1 MTSGSVAR
9 SAWTFTASSACGHD
23 WHALLT
29 SPRDLGIGRV
39 RAIPADPA
47 RLVAG
52 VARTHNLTRELG
64 CRSHAVPAGRDR
76 PRRVGDPKSAVQAGY
91 ARRDI
96 GILLTYLLILWG
108 VIALAYLLA
117 WWLGKRRGEPKP
129 GEFSDA
135 LMFIGF
141 LFSVLLGLLQVFAV
155 NHYTDARTQAET
167 EATTLVAMFDDMSLF
182 PPRVSITAQRDVICY
197 MRSVTGQDW
206 KAQEDEHSTE
216 APDTVVRGDRLRSL
230 RRTLP
235 LASAR
240 DQSAYGRI
248 TQELGDAGTAR
259 QQLLF
264 LARPQIPTILW
275 AVVFVSAGVL
285 LFLLVS
291 EFRSRPVRIARTALV
306 AAIVVMSF
314 EIGSLATLDH
324 PFGSVARVQ
333 PDAMQRALGL
343 LGAGRHG
350 DPALANCGPVATLGA

>member
-1 MTSGSVAR
+1 MCGYNRCFICLTFHHVDPTTKLFQMT
-9 SAWTFTASSACGHD
+9 TASGKSLA
-23 WHALLT
+23 AY
-29 SPRDLGIGRV
+29 
-39 RAIPADPA
+39 RAEA
-47 RLVAG
+47 
-52 VARTHNLTRELG
+52 T
-64 CRSHAVPAGRDR
+64 AGRYLGARCAPDR
-76 PRRVGDPKSAVQAGY
+76 PRRVADPKGAVQAGY

-96 GILLTYLLILWG
+96 GVLLTYLLILWG

-117 WWLGKRRGEPKP
+117 RWLGKRRGEPKT

-141 LFSVLLGLLQVFAV
+141 LFSVLLGLLQVFAT
-155 NHYTDARTQAET
+155 NHYTNTSTQAQT
-167 EATTLVAMFDDMSLF
+167 EATTLVAMFDDMSLY
-182 PPRVSITAQRDVICY
+182 PPRVSTPAQHDVVCY
-197 MRSVTGQDW
+197 MRSVIGQDW
-206 KAQEDEHSTE
+206 QAQEDEHSSE

-235 LASAR
+235 LATPL

-291 EFRSRPVRIARTALV
+291 EFRSRSIKIRRTVLV
-306 AAIVVMSF
+306 AAILVMSI

-324 PFGSVARVQ
+324 PFGSIARVQ